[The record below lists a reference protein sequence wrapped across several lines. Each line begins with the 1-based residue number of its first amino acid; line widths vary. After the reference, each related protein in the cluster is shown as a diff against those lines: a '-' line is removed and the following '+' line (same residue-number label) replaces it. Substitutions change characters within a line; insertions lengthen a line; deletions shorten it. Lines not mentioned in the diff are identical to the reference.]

1 MSAPIVIIGSGF
13 AAYQLIKNLRRQ
25 ETALPIQVFTA
36 DEGEEYNKP
45 DLSHVFT
52 KQRSADELVQLSGAE
67 FAKQYQVELFT
78 NTWVERVDTKAQ
90 CIYVE
95 GQAYPYSKLVFAT
108 GASAFVPPIE
118 GNGASSVITLNSLS
132 EYRCSQQQIDAANHV
147 LIMGGGL
154 IGVELAMD
162 LRASGK
168 QVTVVEPNSRLLSNL
183 VPDFVALRL
192 EEQLRSD
199 GIALQLLS
207 RVENITLTDGGVVV
221 TTSLD
226 QDDSVDCVISAAGL
240 RPNTE
245 LAREAGI
252 NVRRGIV
259 VDKQLRTSSKHV
271 YALGDCAEID
281 GKVMAYLQPIVLSAN
296 TLAKQLLNQESQL
309 SLPPMMVK
317 VKTPSYPIQTGGQ
330 VSDAVTWKVEYKKQ
344 GVMAEAYDDNNR
356 MVGFVVTSDKVDQAF
371 PLLRTVSSALKQSKS
386 I

>member
-36 DEGEEYNKP
+36 DEGDEYNKP

-52 KQRSADELVQLSGAE
+52 KQHSADELVQLSGAE
-67 FAKQYQVELFT
+67 FAKQYQVELFA

-108 GASAFVPPIE
+108 GARAFVPPIE

-132 EYRCSQQQIDAANHV
+132 EYRRSQQQIDAANHV

-162 LRASGK
+162 LRASSK
-168 QVTVVEPNSRLLSNL
+168 QVTVVEPNSHLLSNL

-317 VKTPSYPIQTGGQ
+317 VKTPSYPIQIGGQ
-330 VSDAVTWKVEYKKQ
+330 VSDAVAWKVEYEKQ

-371 PLLRTVSSALKQSKS
+371 PLLRTVSSA
-386 I
+386 

>member
-25 ETALPIQVFTA
+25 EASVPIQVFTA
-36 DEGEEYNKP
+36 DEGDEYNKP

-52 KQRSADELVQLSGAE
+52 KQRSADELVQLTGAE
-67 FAKQYQVELFT
+67 FSKQYQVELFA
-78 NTWVERVDTKAQ
+78 NTWVERVDTSAQ
-90 CIYVE
+90 CIYVQ
-95 GQAYPYSKLVFAT
+95 GHAYPYSKLIFAT
-108 GASAFVPPIE
+108 GANAFFPPIE

-132 EYRCSQQQIDAANHV
+132 EYRRSQQQIDAANHV

-168 QVTVVEPNSRLLSNL
+168 QVTVVEPNSRLLPNL
-183 VPDFVALRL
+183 LPDFVALRL
-192 EEQLRSD
+192 EEQLRRD

-207 RVENITLTDGGVVV
+207 RVENITLTDEGIEV

-245 LAREAGI
+245 LARNAGI
-252 NVRRGIV
+252 NVRHGIV

-317 VKTPSYPIQTGGQ
+317 VKTPSYPIQIGGQ
-330 VSDAVTWKVEYKKQ
+330 VSNAVSWKVEYKKQ

-371 PLLRTVSSALKQSKS
+371 PLLRIVSSV
-386 I
+386 